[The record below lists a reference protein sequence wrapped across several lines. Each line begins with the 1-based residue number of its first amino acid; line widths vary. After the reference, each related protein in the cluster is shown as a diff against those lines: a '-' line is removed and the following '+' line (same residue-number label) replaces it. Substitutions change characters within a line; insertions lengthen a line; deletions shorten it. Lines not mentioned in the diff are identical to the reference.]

1 MFKEHAKLQMRF
13 GEFKCFQYSYN
24 HILSLLSKKNTLY
37 VYSQYIRF
45 VHKSHLELNCSQY
58 KNTNLNLT

>member
-1 MFKEHAKLQMRF
+1 MFKEYAKVQMRF

-24 HILSLLSKKNTLY
+24 HTLSLLSKKNTLY

-45 VHKSHLELNCSQY
+45 VHKSGLELNY
-58 KNTNLNLT
+58 PNTKTPTLT